1 MSFLL
6 AGAIAVGA
14 AGAAKAI
21 SGGVQKKKAKAAQ
34 AQAQADLDA
43 QKQAFKNL
51 DTSNPY
57 ANLEN
62 TMEDLTVNQEEAQ
75 FVAEQQQASQ
85 ANIQQDLR
93 GAAGS

>member
-62 TMEDLTVNQEEAQ
+62 TMEDLTVNQEEASKHTTR
-75 FVAEQQQASQ
+75 FKRRSWIVGYSWTGS
-85 ANIQQDLR
+85 NI
-93 GAAGS
+93 S